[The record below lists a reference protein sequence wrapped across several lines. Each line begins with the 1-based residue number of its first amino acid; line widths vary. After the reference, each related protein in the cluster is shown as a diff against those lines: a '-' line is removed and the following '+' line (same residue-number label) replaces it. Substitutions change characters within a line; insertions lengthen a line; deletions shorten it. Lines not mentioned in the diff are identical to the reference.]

1 MSVPN
6 SEQLAEAEKA
16 RNAQAQT
23 AAATVYVD
31 VGIVQGTNQ
40 AIDNNPDA
48 RLAGAP
54 KPGTTDAAAQPATTT
69 TDTKKSTKKEKTPK
83 AKK

>member
-1 MSVPN
+1 VPTP
-6 SEQLAEAEKA
+6 EQLAEAEKA

-23 AAATVYVD
+23 AEATAGVD

-40 AIDNNPDA
+40 AIDNKPDA

-54 KPGTTDAAAQPATTT
+54 KTETTDATAQPVTTAT
-69 TDTKKSTKKEKTPK
+69 DAKKSTKKEKTPK